1 MQTLS
6 LYLDQE
12 RKNLEKLRNTSGQD
26 ANIVKA
32 ETTIRTLE
40 NQLKQTRGEVSLP
53 FTSNAYA
60 PNPNIPVQPYRFFFI
75 IFYFYYIII
84 CN

>member
-1 MQTLS
+1 MKRKEVEFTKLQTLS

-26 ANIVKA
+26 ANILKA

-40 NQLKQTRGEVSLP
+40 NQLKQTRGEVSLLY
-53 FTSNAYA
+53 S
-60 PNPNIPVQPYRFFFI
+60 I
-75 IFYFYYIII
+75 IFHESFCNCDPLYYYTFK
-84 CN
+84 

>member
-1 MQTLS
+1 MKRKEVEFTKLQTLS

-40 NQLKQTRGEVSLP
+40 NQLKQTRGEVSQHYSITFP
-53 FTSNAYA
+53 TS
-60 PNPNIPVQPYRFFFI
+60 
-75 IFYFYYIII
+75 FYNCDPLYYYT
-84 CN
+84 C